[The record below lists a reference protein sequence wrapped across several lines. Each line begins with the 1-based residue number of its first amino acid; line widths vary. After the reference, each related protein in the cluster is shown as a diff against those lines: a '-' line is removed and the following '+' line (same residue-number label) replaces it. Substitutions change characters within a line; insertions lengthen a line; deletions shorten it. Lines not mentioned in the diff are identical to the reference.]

1 MVYRGGPPRGPTALG
16 AVGNGGPRPE
26 SPHRLLAAIYLSFV
40 VLLFCVSPRYKS
52 VRPFK
57 GHAGQLAVGLTQEV
71 VGAPRTRTAYIRD
84 LPGLSPRGQNTRHA
98 ARRNR
103 RAHGRAAAGGLGRPA
118 GGPITLPSSPG
129 GESQG
134 PVGHRNPLVVPLGG
148 DAHLGQRGNPRQ
160 VGPPGP

>member
-1 MVYRGGPPRGPTALG
+1 MRQ
-16 AVGNGGPRPE
+16 VGNGR
-26 SPHRLLAAIYLSFV
+26 
-40 VLLFCVSPRYKS
+40 
-52 VRPFK
+52 
-57 GHAGQLAVGLTQEV
+57 
-71 VGAPRTRTAYIRD
+71 GAPRKCTMTAVW
-84 LPGLSPRGQNTRHA
+84 SPAKSAAETEKKR

-103 RAHGRAAAGGLGRPA
+103 RAHGKAAAGGLGRPA

-160 VGPPGP
+160 VGGPPPLEGGPGRVFQG